1 MYLPHPKARVIV
13 ACTGFPF
20 TCSAYHVS
28 LPYSENRVGWM
39 KATVVGLV
47 TPHLLRIVDLANNA
61 EKGANVDW
69 HVRDAVAKTMGEL
82 ADQFNAP
89 ALVAAY
95 VEGLENVAAQ
105 APKAREAYVRVLQA
119 AADAARRLR
128 RD

>member
-1 MYLPHPKARVIV
+1 
-13 ACTGFPF
+13 
-20 TCSAYHVS
+20 
-28 LPYSENRVGWM
+28 M
-39 KATVVGLV
+39 KTTVVGLV

-69 HVRDAVAKTMGEL
+69 HVRDAVARTMGEL
-82 ADQFNAP
+82 GDQFNAP

-95 VEGLENVAAQ
+95 VEGLENVAGQ
-105 APKAREAYVRVLQA
+105 APKTRVAYVRVLQA